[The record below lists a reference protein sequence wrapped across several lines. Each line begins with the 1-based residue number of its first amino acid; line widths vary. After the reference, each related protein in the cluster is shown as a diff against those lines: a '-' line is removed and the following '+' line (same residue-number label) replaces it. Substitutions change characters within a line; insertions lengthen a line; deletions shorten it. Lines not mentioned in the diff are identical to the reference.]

1 MRYSHAE
8 QRQVVVREM
17 RNEIEEAE
25 HLGHHLDVAPNARA
39 WHAGDRK
46 TIGDVLEDAHMER
59 RVLEHHGAAALF
71 GFEVLHLPHTEVE

>member
-25 HLGHHLDVAPNARA
+25 HLGHHLDVAPRSGLACWR
-39 WHAGDRK
+39 
-46 TIGDVLEDAHMER
+46 
-59 RVLEHHGAAALF
+59 
-71 GFEVLHLPHTEVE
+71 P